1 MTQDELGEEYVKEK
15 KQLQKQIEIHQEQI
29 EQIKTTSQFEL
40 IEYKNQLDIKSNQYQ
55 QLQNEFQQYKL
66 IFNAKSD
73 NLSELNEQ
81 VKYLKNN
88 SDHLFQYLV
97 TQTT

>member
-81 VKYLKNN
+81 VKYLQNN
-88 SDHLFQYLV
+88 SDYLFQYLV